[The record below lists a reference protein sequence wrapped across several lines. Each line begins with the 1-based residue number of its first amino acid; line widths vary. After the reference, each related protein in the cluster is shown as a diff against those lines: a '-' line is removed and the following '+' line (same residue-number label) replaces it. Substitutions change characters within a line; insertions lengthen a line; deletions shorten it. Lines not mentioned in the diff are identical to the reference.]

1 MHLRTVT
8 IATTTTATTLTKA
21 ITITITTILQSRK
34 RSCCL
39 CEILKPLMAK
49 HTHTHTRDV
58 KQVTLTYTQQNTAY
72 KTWRWFS
79 AYPMSLPPSRR
90 HSTKSRMINC
100 QNMLGKGKH
109 GEQRIKK
116 KHKTSTNNIIKSAFV
131 CVQMNFFAA
140 PHHTHTLTHTRAHLQ
155 HMYLY

>member
-1 MHLRTVT
+1 MHLVPVT
-8 IATTTTATTLTKA
+8 IATTTAAALRKA
-21 ITITITTILQSRK
+21 ITITITTILLSRK

-39 CEILKPLMAK
+39 CEILKPLMAT
-49 HTHTHTRDV
+49 THTHAHTRCKTSHIDLHTA
-58 KQVTLTYTQQNTAY
+58 KHIQDMALIFGIPHVT
-72 KTWRWFS
+72 S
-79 AYPMSLPPSRR
+79 PSRR

-140 PHHTHTLTHTRAHLQ
+140 PHHTHTLAHTRAHLQ